1 MDDLRKLLDIVR
13 RDLAA
18 TDVRAELGGN
28 DPSDPRFVWAPLA
41 PGWRVVAV
49 FDSPPADAAERRR
62 RLAALLEPFEHVT
75 PRADVPTSAGGLGRA
90 KQIEVDEELDALAE
104 RAGAR
109 AALVFDERTPVL
121 WGCSMPRAPGWDLEA
136 MERARALAHDVTRA
150 GFDPARWLAEGAPI
164 EAALDAAGVDATVAQ
179 RWSHRFHRLSDLAPD
194 WKLADWREALQ
205 VAMAVGAARAQCR
218 GGRAPERVSE
228 HADDWGVFAR
238 GFAQIYLCALV
249 YDGPF
254 SELHAEGSL
263 VRALPHLETLVLA
276 LPPVD
281 PPPRAAKVIALPR
294 R

>member
-1 MDDLRKLLDIVR
+1 MDELHRLLEIVR

-18 TDVRAELGGN
+18 DDVRAEVGGQ
-28 DPSDPRFVWAPLA
+28 DPEDPRLVWAPLA
-41 PGWRVVAV
+41 SGWRVVAV
-49 FDSPPADAAERRR
+49 FQAPPEDADERRR
-62 RLAALLEPFEHVT
+62 RLGTLIRPFE
-75 PRADVPTSAGGLGRA
+75 DVVARVEAPTGGFGRA
-90 KQIEVDEELDALAE
+90 RQAAVDEELDALAE

-109 AALVFDERTPVL
+109 AALVFDERSPVL
-121 WGCSMPRAPGWDLEA
+121 WGSSTLRASGWDLDA
-136 MERARALAHDVTRA
+136 MERARALAQDVARA
-150 GFDPARWLAEGAPI
+150 GLDPAEWLADGAPT
-164 EAALDAAGVDATVAQ
+164 EAELAEAGVDETVAQ

-194 WKLADWREALQ
+194 WSRTEWREALQ

-218 GGRAPERVSE
+218 GGRAPERVSD

-281 PPPRAAKVIALPR
+281 PPPRGAKVIALPR

>member
-1 MDDLRKLLDIVR
+1 MDELKKLLEIVR

-18 TDVRAELGGN
+18 DDVRAELGGR
-28 DPSDPRFVWAPLA
+28 DPDDETVVWAPLA
-41 PGWRVVAV
+41 PGWRIVAV
-49 FDSPPADAAERRR
+49 FDEPPADADERRA
-62 RLAALLEPFEHVT
+62 RLGTLVRPFEDVVA
-75 PRADVPTSAGGLGRA
+75 RVDVPSGGLGRA
-90 KQIEVDEELDALAE
+90 RQTEVDEELDALAE

-109 AALVFDERTPVL
+109 AALVFDERSPVL
-121 WGCSMPRAPGWDLEA
+121 WGSSTLRASGWDLDA
-136 MERARALAHDVTRA
+136 MERARALADEVTRA
-150 GFDPARWLAEGAPI
+150 GLDPAEWLADGAPT
-164 EAALDAAGVDATVAQ
+164 EAELNEAGVDETVAQ
-179 RWSHRFHRLSDLAPD
+179 RWTHRFHRLSDLAPT
-194 WKLADWREALQ
+194 WKLAEWREALT
-205 VAMAVGAARAQCR
+205 VAHAVSAARAQCR
-218 GGRAPERVSE
+218 GGRAPERVSD

-263 VRALPHLETLVLA
+263 VRALPHVETLVLA